1 MKTILGVL
9 VVCLLALVIITAT
22 PLVGE
27 IVTLHTHDAD
37 DAWQTTPLWI
47 VDLDSGSYLRA
58 GTPDKSGWLN
68 RLRANPKARLEHSAQ
83 VEEVTLIESPAR
95 RGGELAPRGE
105 HGVADFEGSGLG
117 QLFLGGGVSR
127 DAGSSQHIAQH
138 RRQGR
143 EIFRTPQKGET
154 RDVTPHRHLAVGL
167 RLVDRRMGRKR
178 QRKAALA
185 VRRGDPLEVGGTGPR
200 RPMNARMT
208 RLFGERPRP
217 DLFGDV
223 RQHRREQPQ

>member
-95 RGGELAPRGE
+95 REE
-105 HGVADFEGSGLG
+105 V
-117 QLFLGGGVSR
+117 
-127 DAGSSQHIAQH
+127 
-138 RRQGR
+138 
-143 EIFRTPQKGET
+143 
-154 RDVTPHRHLAVGL
+154 HLAMAEKYGWADSFVALVSGDRNGSLPL
-167 RLVDRRMGRKR
+167 RI
-178 QRKAALA
+178 
-185 VRRGDPLEVGGTGPR
+185 EVI
-200 RPMNARMT
+200 
-208 RLFGERPRP
+208 E
-217 DLFGDV
+217 
-223 RQHRREQPQ
+223 